1 MGFLKGIYLVL
12 VFFTYCLPSKVD
24 VQVQDVQKVLERLA
38 YVRFVQ
44 RLELEEEQIKT
55 DLELLQE
62 ICAIYRLDL
71 DSVLEKLKQTHPKL
85 YQKLGKKHEK

>member
-62 ICAIYRLDL
+62 ICAIYRLDI

>member
-1 MGFLKGIYLVL
+1 MGFLKRIYLVL

-62 ICAIYRLDL
+62 ICAIYRLDI

>member
-12 VFFTYCLPSKVD
+12 VFFTSCLPSKVD
-24 VQVQDVQKVLERLA
+24 VQAQDVQKVLERLA

-44 RLELEEEQIKT
+44 RLELEEDQIKT
-55 DLELLQE
+55 DLELFQE
-62 ICAIYRLDL
+62 ICAIYRLDM